1 MLCPSCEAKV
11 KSGEVTDLDIKV
23 ANILLNLEPKYPAL
37 EDLYFHK
44 AVEVDDIV
52 VLLVNPQDVSK
63 LLGYGGKIIRAVGE
77 ELGKKVRVL
86 AHGVDERTFLEDLF
100 APATIVAINKIW
112 LPDGSEE
119 MRVVLDHERNL
130 KAGVNS
136 LIQVV
141 GKVKGVK
148 LRVDFERRWRRGGQR
163 IRRGKAAAKNPSI
176 HGHNA

>member
-23 ANILLNLEPKYPAL
+23 ANILLNLEPKYPVL

-44 AVEVDDIV
+44 AVEVDDVV

-112 LPDGSEE
+112 LPDGTTET
-119 MRVVLDHERNL
+119 RVILSNKSRKLPLNIESL
-130 KAGVNS
+130 KKIAKEIRGLS
-136 LIQVV
+136 LCVE
-141 GKVKGVK
+141 
-148 LRVDFERRWRRGGQR
+148 FESGRR
-163 IRRGKAAAKNPSI
+163 
-176 HGHNA
+176 

>member
-1 MLCPSCEAKV
+1 MKTQLCAFCLRSGMLCPSCEAKV

-23 ANILLNLEPKYPAL
+23 ANILLNLEPKYPVL

-44 AVEVDDIV
+44 AVEVDDVV

-112 LPDGSEE
+112 LPDGTTET
-119 MRVVLDHERNL
+119 RVILSNKSRKLPLNIESL
-130 KAGVNS
+130 KKIAKEIRGLS
-136 LIQVV
+136 
-141 GKVKGVK
+141 
-148 LRVDFERRWRRGGQR
+148 LRVEFESGRR
-163 IRRGKAAAKNPSI
+163 
-176 HGHNA
+176 